1 MNSKNWK
8 VFCWLIGCLTVAAFG
23 PVLFS
28 NSFYVSQWNA
38 AWFQAIGS
46 LLAVSVALALP
57 FYQEYKKKIEIEQA
71 NKETERATLIYMHH
85 NFHMLKS
92 FLEMAG
98 LAFQNNDGTMLGSL
112 AYKNPGTYP
121 ELLIDQTSDFFH
133 LFEKLSPRLQYDVS
147 MAVSPARDLAMDIKK
162 MTKGLVD
169 KKVSDPEEFKKV
181 LLEMRYEVKSKCLTN
196 SKIGF
201 YHVNKVM
208 EEGNVR
214 FSEFS
219 P

>member
-1 MNSKNWK
+1 MNSESWK
-8 VFCWLIGCLTVAAFG
+8 IFLWLAGCVAVAAFW
-23 PVLFS
+23 PLLVL
-28 NSFYVSQWNA
+28 NSFYVSKWSA

-57 FYQEYKKKIEIEQA
+57 FYQEYKKKIEIQEA

-85 NFHMLKS
+85 NFYMLKS

-147 MAVSPARDLAMDIKK
+147 MAVSPARDLAMDINK
-162 MTKGLVD
+162 MTKDLVD
-169 KKVSDPEEFKKV
+169 KQVSDPEEFKKI
-181 LLEMRYEVKSKCLTN
+181 LIEMRQEIKDKSFNN
-196 SKIGF
+196 SRIGF
-201 YHVNKVM
+201 YHVSKIM
-208 EEGNVR
+208 EEGNER

>member
-1 MNSKNWK
+1 MNSESWK
-8 VFCWLIGCLTVAAFG
+8 VFWWLTGCVAVAAFG
-23 PVLFS
+23 PVFFL
-28 NSFYVSQWNA
+28 NSFYVSKWNA

-169 KKVSDPEEFKKV
+169 KEVSDPAEFKKI